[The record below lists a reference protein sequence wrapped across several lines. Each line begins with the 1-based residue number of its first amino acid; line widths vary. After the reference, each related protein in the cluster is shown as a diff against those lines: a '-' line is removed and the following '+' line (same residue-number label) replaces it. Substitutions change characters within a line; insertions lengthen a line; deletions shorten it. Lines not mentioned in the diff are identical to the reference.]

1 MDVETNNDQAILFE
15 IGISSAAYL
24 GTILFIWGTISKSF
38 TMEISHSGF
47 KAAAVNESNTMH
59 IELVVPKEK
68 LLYFS
73 FDNSELDS
81 EKVVAS
87 FQTNEIQSA
96 IPNSG
101 KCVNIFVMFQNDYK
115 KLHYFRS
122 LSSSRSAIS
131 KTSTITPFIRPT
143 VCYQVDDIPETP
155 IVKIL
160 VSELVETLTSITKES
175 VPVTRFEMY
184 PDGIRIYGIHPT
196 GVEKGVSIFGS
207 IERSFEED
215 TIETSEVAN
224 RLSERLK
231 LYQKKN
237 EGKGFLNSK
246 TSIKSNPQ
254 DAHIISIQTD
264 CMRPLTRL
272 RTACPEGS
280 IMEIY
285 YTPGKPVILKCM
297 AGVFGDLIFRLRG
310 QKGV

>member
-1 MDVETNNDQAILFE
+1 MDVETNNNQAILFE

-122 LSSSRSAIS
+122 LSSSRSAIT
-131 KTSTITPFIRPT
+131 KTSAITPFIRPN

-160 VSELVETLTSITKES
+160 VSELVETITSITKES

-184 PDGIRIYGIHPT
+184 PEGIRIYGLHPT
-196 GVEKGVSIFGS
+196 GVEKGVSIFGN
-207 IERSFEED
+207 IERVFEED
-215 TIETSEVAN
+215 KIEASEVAK
-224 RLSERLK
+224 RLSERLMM
-231 LYQKKN
+231 YQKKD
-237 EGKGFLNSK
+237 GKQVTNNNNKSTIRTNSQEK
-246 TSIKSNPQ
+246 HS
-254 DAHIISIQTD
+254 ISIQTD
-264 CMRPLTRL
+264 CIRSLTRL

-285 YTPGKPVILKCM
+285 YVPGRPVILKCM

-310 QKGV
+310 QNV